1 MTERPTEA
9 GGPRSGSR
17 RPSLRALAP
26 YAGLIGVFLLFAL
39 AGPPEFHQVYN
50 LKTVLTQSVIVG
62 IGALGMTLVIVSGG
76 IDLSAGSIIA
86 LGTVI
91 MARLLSAGAAEGEEA
106 VGGFLPVAAALAAVA
121 TGALCGLVNGLLSAR
136 LRIVAFIVTLG
147 TMQIYR
153 GAAKWLASEQTV
165 TAPASWLNALMEV
178 DPVPAWLLVAPGAW
192 ILFLLAFL
200 MAGILH
206 RTVFGRHAYAL
217 GSNEAAARLCGVPVL
232 TRRML
237 IYAAGGAFAGMAAV
251 MQFANLTLGD
261 PTAAEGM
268 ELDII
273 AAVVIGGGSLKGGE
287 GRAAG
292 SLAGALLMAV
302 LRNGC
307 NMAGIPNYLQNI
319 VVGTIIIA
327 AMGLDRLGKEK

>member
-1 MTERPTEA
+1 MS
-9 GGPRSGSR
+9 PRR
-17 RPSLRALAP
+17 QNLRSLIPWFALLA
-26 YAGLIGVFLLFAL
+26 ALTLFSL
-39 AGPPEFHQVYN
+39 AGPPEFLGAYN

-76 IDLSAGSIIA
+76 IDLSVGSSIA
-86 LGTVI
+86 LGTVV
-91 MARLLSAGAAEGEEA
+91 MARILAGAAGEGQETI
-106 VGGFLPVAAALAAVA
+106 GGAWPFLAAAAAVA

-136 LRIVAFIVTLG
+136 LRIVAFIATLG
-147 TMQIYR
+147 TLQIYR

-165 TAPASWLNALMEV
+165 SAPESWLNALMEV
-178 DPVPAWLLVAPGAW
+178 DPRPAWLLLSPGAW
-192 ILFLLAFL
+192 TLILLALAMAFLLR
-200 MAGILH
+200 

-217 GSNEAAARLCGVPVL
+217 GSNEAAARLCGIPVAK
-232 TRRML
+232 TRMA
-237 IYAAGGAFAGMAAV
+237 IYALGGAFAGMAAV

-287 GRAAG
+287 GRALG

-319 VVGTIIIA
+319 VVGSILIA
-327 AMGLDRLGKEK
+327 ALALERLRPFGGGARRDG

>member
-1 MTERPTEA
+1 MKRPDFRT
-9 GGPRSGSR
+9 
-17 RPSLRALAP
+17 LAP
-26 YAGLIGVFLLFAL
+26 YAGIALVFLVFTI
-39 AGPPEFHQVYN
+39 AGPPEFRSAYN
-50 LKTVLTQSVIVG
+50 LKTIITQSVIVG

-76 IDLSAGSIIA
+76 IDLSVGSIIA

-91 MARLLSAGAAEGEEA
+91 MARLLAAGPDPA
-106 VGGFLPVAAALAAVA
+106 GGALPWAAAAAAVA
-121 TGALCGLVNGLLSAR
+121 AGALCGLVNGALSAR

-147 TMQIYR
+147 TMQIFR
-153 GAAKWLASEQTV
+153 GGAKWLAGEQTV
-165 TAPASWLNALMEV
+165 MAPSSWLNGLMEV
-178 DPVPAWLLVAPGAW
+178 DPSPSWLILAPGAW
-192 ILFLLAFL
+192 ILLLLALFV
-200 MAGILH
+200 AGVL
-206 RTVFGRHAYAL
+206 RYTVFGRHAYAL
-217 GSNEAAARLCGVPVL
+217 GSNEAAARLCGIPVAKS
-232 TRRML
+232 RML

-292 SLAGALLMAV
+292 SLIGALLMAV

-319 VVGTIIIA
+319 VVGAIIIA
-327 AMGLDRLGKEK
+327 AMGLDRVGARN